1 METVVGQR
9 FRLQVGYTSA
19 AKQIHGENGAFLNQ

>member
-1 METVVGQR
+1 METVIGQR

-19 AKQIHGENGAFLNQ
+19 AKQIHGENFNWF